1 MIIYFFNLI
10 IQIVIS
16 CSSVI
21 NIFLMRPQYLKNWS
35 RLIKTPYLH
44 LLNFNNRK
52 HVTCCCFNHLSLTSD
67 KFWTQWRSLLWF
79 FCLFVF
85 KLSRHGCVCHRK
97 CSSTF
102 IRLLPCCGTFRR
114 WQQFSWR
121 EVGSGG
127 GALGV
132 LVTVLLTV
140 DSSLPPSPAGCL
152 RR

>member
-52 HVTCCCFNHLSLTSD
+52 HVRCCCLNHLPLTSD
-67 KFWTQWRSLLWF
+67 KFWIQWRSLLCGF
-79 FCLFVF
+79 FFFFLNSIVAYVTVSAPRH
-85 KLSRHGCVCHRK
+85 LSGCCRVVVPFGGG
-97 CSSTF
+97 SS
-102 IRLLPCCGTFRR
+102 LAGER
-114 WQQFSWR
+114 WGAR
-121 EVGSGG
+121 ERG

-132 LVTVLLTV
+132 LATVLLTV